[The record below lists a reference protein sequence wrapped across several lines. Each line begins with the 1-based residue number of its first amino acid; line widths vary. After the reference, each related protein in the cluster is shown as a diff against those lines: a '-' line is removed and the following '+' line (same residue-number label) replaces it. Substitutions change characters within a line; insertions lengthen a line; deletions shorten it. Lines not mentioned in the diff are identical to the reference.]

1 MMITNQARC
10 VLKNGIVLL
19 RWIAVVSS
27 SVAAIISTMLP
38 LYGEIPGGS
47 WGGLFLLLLCSAFLI
62 HGVLTHLLNDY
73 TDHLSGTDA
82 HSPAILSG
90 GSRLIQTG
98 EVPAETIGRM
108 GKGLAAGLA
117 LLSAALLVTGFVRL
131 GVLLAIGVWAAVSYS
146 LRPLRTSYYPVA
158 GEWISTFPSLFFL
171 GLAGPW
177 LALETVP
184 EWALQNALVNALIC
198 IAWVM
203 VHHIP
208 DLNADARAVPKKVTS
223 VVWASETFGLPFAR
237 LPALLYYGL
246 AGACVFWLG
255 LERLPA
261 AIGLAASAAAA
272 MFLIMKMNL
281 EDPEEVSSVEKWLL
295 LLAMST
301 AVWLGIFV

>member
-1 MMITNQARC
+1 MINKAGTA
-10 VLKNGIVLL
+10 LKNGIVLL

-27 SVAAIISTMLP
+27 SVAAITSTMLP
-38 LYGEIPGGS
+38 LYGDIDGGQWS
-47 WGGLFLLLLCSAFLI
+47 ALFLLLLFSAFLI

-73 TDHLSGTDA
+73 TDYLSGTDE

-98 EVPAETIGRM
+98 AVPAETIGRA
-108 GKGLAAGLA
+108 GKSLAAGLA
-117 LLSAALLVTGFVRL
+117 LLAAALLVTGFVRL
-131 GVLLAIGVWAAVSYS
+131 GVLLAVGVWAAVSYS

-177 LALETVP
+177 LALETLP
-184 EWALQNALVNALIC
+184 QWAFQNALVNALIC

-208 DLNADARAVPKKVTS
+208 DVRADARAVPKKQTS
-223 VVWASETFGLPFAR
+223 VVWAAERFGFAFSR
-237 LPALLYYGL
+237 LPAVVYYVL
-246 AGACVFWLG
+246 TGACAFWLG
-255 LERLPA
+255 IERLPA
-261 AIGLAASAAAA
+261 ALGTAASAAAA
-272 MFLIMKMNL
+272 IFLIVNMNVD
-281 EDPEEVSSVEKWLL
+281 DPEEVSKVEKWLL
-295 LLAMST
+295 LLAIVT